1 MANKGHARVFR
12 TGYSPRRLMSA
23 PRSIVLWLL
32 AIAAPASAA
41 PQDQVYV
48 RDTDGRITV
57 RATTLDAPLRVD
69 GQLDDEAYRTVPSID
84 AFIQQEPNEGEPAS
98 ERTEVWI
105 FADRDH
111 LYIAARNHDS
121 QPHRIVANDMRRDGR
136 NIGQN
141 DNMSIIVDSFH
152 DRRNGYEFLINPVGG
167 IGDSQVTDERDVN
180 RDWNTVLTYKARID
194 EAGWTMELALPF
206 RSLRYRSGEG
216 QTWGINIRRTI
227 RWKNEFVYLSPV
239 PRTFGVRGILRISD
253 AATLTGLQ
261 PPPSALN
268 LDVKPYLLGAAR
280 ADRAIDPSF
289 ETDYDGDAGVD
300 VKYGVTRGLTAD
312 FTYRTDFAQVEDDDQ
327 QVNLTRFNL
336 FVPEKREFFLE
347 GQGIFAFG
355 GVETAPRANTTLAP
369 VNTPVLFFS
378 RQIGLLGST
387 PVPIEVGG
395 RLTGRAGRYTV
406 GVLNIQTDDEPDIG
420 AESTNFTAVR
430 VKRDILARSYVGVIG
445 THRSKSAVIDGV
457 DNTVLGID
465 TGLSFG
471 PSLNILGFYAKSD
484 TPGLDGGDQSY
495 RARFDYEADLVA
507 VKLEHL
513 AVGADF
519 NPEVGFLRRDDFVES
534 IAQLRLSR
542 RPRSWESVRR
552 INLELGLDYIT
563 DSDLVLENRLFQA
576 AVRTEMQSGDS
587 WNVRYERTFEFIP
600 LTFTLPG
607 GPVVPVG
614 TYHESFG
621 VASYNLGSQ
630 RKVSG
635 EILVAHGGFYD
646 GTRTDVSYRG
656 RVELMPELSLE
667 PGIAINWI
675 DIPTG
680 ETTAKLASVRA
691 TYSFTNQMWL
701 AALVQYN
708 STQSI
713 FSTNLRFKWEYRPG
727 SDLFVVYSDGRDT
740 VDRFRPA
747 LQNRSLAVKATRLIR
762 FH

>member
-1 MANKGHARVFR
+1 MRVL
-12 TGYSPRRLMSA
+12 RRLLVA
-23 PRSIVLWLL
+23 LLIVP
-32 AIAAPASAA
+32 AALHAEQP
-41 PQDQVYV
+41 PPVYS
-48 RDTDGRITV
+48 RDTEGRITL
-57 RATTLDAPLRVD
+57 RATRIDAPLRLD
-69 GQLDDEAYRTVPSID
+69 GVLDDAPYSQVPSID
-84 AFIQQEPNEGEPAS
+84 NFIQQEPNEGQPGS

-105 FADRDH
+105 LADDDH
-111 LYIAARNHDS
+111 LYISARCHDS
-121 QPHRIVANDMRRDGR
+121 QPRRIVANDMRRDGR

-141 DNMSIIVDSFH
+141 DNLSIIIDSFH
-152 DRRNGYEFLINPVGG
+152 DRRNGYEILVNPVGG
-167 IGDSQVTDERDVN
+167 VGDSQVTDERDVN
-180 RDWNTVLTYKARID
+180 RDWNIVLTYKARID
-194 EAGWTMELALPF
+194 EGGWTMELAIPF
-206 RSLRYRSGEG
+206 RSMRYRSGTD
-216 QTWGINIRRTI
+216 QTWGINIRRTV

-253 AATLTGLQ
+253 AATLTGLE

-268 LDVKPYLLGAAR
+268 LDIKPYLLGAAR
-280 ADRAIDPSF
+280 QDRALDPTF
-289 ETDYDGDAGVD
+289 EADHDGDAGVD
-300 VKYGVTRGLTAD
+300 VKYGVTKGLTAD

-395 RLTGRAGRYTV
+395 RLTGRTGRYTV
-406 GVLNIQTDDEPDIG
+406 GLLNIQTDDEPDIG

-430 VKRDILARSYVGVIG
+430 LKRDIFRRSYIGVIG

-457 DNTVLGID
+457 DNTVFGVD

-471 PSLNILGFYAKSD
+471 PSLNLLGFYAKSD
-484 TPGLDGGDQSY
+484 TAGLKGGDHTY
-495 RARFDYEADLVA
+495 RARFDYEADLLA

-513 AVGADF
+513 AVGEHF
-519 NPEVGFLRRDDFVES
+519 NPEVGFLRRSDFIES
-534 IAQLRLSR
+534 IGQLRLSR
-542 RPRSWESVRR
+542 RPKSPSAVRR
-552 INLELGLDYIT
+552 YNLELGLDYIT

-576 AVRTEMQSGDS
+576 ALRTEMQSGDS
-587 WNVRYERTFEFIP
+587 WSVRYERHFEFIP
-600 LTFTLPG
+600 RAFTLPG
-607 GPVVPVG
+607 GLDVPVG
-614 TYHESFG
+614 TYHHSFG
-621 VASYNLGSQ
+621 VAAYSLGSQ

-635 EILVAHGGFYD
+635 EILAAHGGFYD
-646 GTRTDVSYRG
+646 GTRTDLSYRG

-667 PGIAINWI
+667 PAVALNWI
-675 DIPTG
+675 DLPSG
-680 ETTAKLASVRA
+680 ETTAKLASIRA

-708 STQSI
+708 STQTV

-747 LQNRSLAVKATRLIR
+747 LQNRSLAVKVTRLLR
-762 FH
+762 VG

>member
-1 MANKGHARVFR
+1 LRNIRTLLVASLLCPAVAGAEQPPPLYAR
-12 TGYSPRRLMSA
+12 G
-23 PRSIVLWLL
+23 
-32 AIAAPASAA
+32 
-41 PQDQVYV
+41 D
-48 RDTDGRITV
+48 DGRITV
-57 RATTLDAPLRVD
+57 RATRIEAPLRLD
-69 GQLDDEAYRTVPSID
+69 GVLDDAPYAQVPSID
-84 AFIQQEPNEGEPAS
+84 AFIQQEPNEGQPAS

-105 FADRDH
+105 LTDNDH
-111 LYIAARNHDS
+111 LYISARCHDS
-121 QPHRIVANDMRRDGR
+121 QPKRIVANDMRRDGR

-141 DNMSIIVDSFH
+141 DNLSIIIDSFH
-152 DRRNGYEFLINPVGG
+152 DRRNGYEILVNPVGG
-167 IGDSQVTDERDVN
+167 VADSQVTDERDVN
-180 RDWNTVLTYKARID
+180 RDWNIVLTYKARID
-194 EAGWTMELALPF
+194 EGGWTMELAMPF
-206 RSLRYRSGEG
+206 RSMRYRAGAD

-253 AATLTGLQ
+253 AATLAGLE
-261 PPPSALN
+261 PPPTALN
-268 LDVKPYLLGAAR
+268 LDIKPYVLGAAR
-280 ADRAIDPSF
+280 QDRAIDPSF

-300 VKYGVTRGLTAD
+300 VKYGVTKGLTAD

-347 GQGIFAFG
+347 GQGIYAFG

-406 GVLNIQTDDEPDIG
+406 GVLNIQTDDEPEIG

-430 VKRDILARSYVGVIG
+430 LKRDIFRRSYIGVIG
-445 THRSKSAVIDGV
+445 THRSKSAVVDGV

-484 TPGLDGGDQSY
+484 TAGLEGGDQSY

-513 AVGADF
+513 AVGEHF
-519 NPEVGFLRRDDFVES
+519 NPEVGFLRRSDFVES
-534 IAQLRLSR
+534 IGQLRLSR
-542 RPRSWESVRR
+542 RPKSPSAVRR
-552 INLELGLDYIT
+552 YNLELGLDYIT
-563 DSDLVLENRLFQA
+563 DSDLVLENRLFQSA
-576 AVRTEMQSGDS
+576 LRTEMQNGDS
-587 WNVRYERTFEFIP
+587 WNVRYERSFEFIP
-600 LTFTLPG
+600 RAFTLPG
-607 GPVVPVG
+607 GLVVPVG
-614 TYHESFG
+614 TYHHSFG
-621 VASYNLGSQ
+621 VAAYNLGSQ
-630 RKVSG
+630 RRISG
-635 EILVAHGGFYD
+635 EIATGYGGFYD
-646 GTRTDVSYRG
+646 GTRTDLSYRG

-675 DIPTG
+675 DIPSG

-747 LQNRSLAVKATRLIR
+747 LQNRSFAVKVTRLLR
-762 FH
+762 VG